1 MFCIY
6 VLKKNVNIY
15 LIIKI
20 ILYENKDDWKYF
32 INELFK

>member
-15 LIIKI
+15 LIIKM
-20 ILYENKDDWKYF
+20 ILQENKDDQKYY

>member
-6 VLKKNVNIY
+6 VLKNNVNIY
-15 LIIKI
+15 LIIKM
-20 ILYENKDDWKYF
+20 ILQENKNDWKYF

>member
-15 LIIKI
+15 LVIKM
-20 ILYENKDDWKYF
+20 ILQENKDDWKYF
-32 INELFK
+32 INELFN

>member
-15 LIIKI
+15 LIIKM
-20 ILYENKDDWKYF
+20 ILQENKDDQKYF

>member
-15 LIIKI
+15 LIKKM
-20 ILYENKDDWKYF
+20 ILQENKDDQKYF

>member
-15 LIIKI
+15 LIIKM
-20 ILYENKDDWKYF
+20 ILQENKDDWKYF

>member
-15 LIIKI
+15 LIIKM
-20 ILYENKDDWKYF
+20 ILQENKDDWKYF
-32 INELFK
+32 INELFN

>member
-20 ILYENKDDWKYF
+20 ILQENKDDWKYF

>member
-20 ILYENKDDWKYF
+20 ILQENKDDQKYF

>member
-6 VLKKNVNIY
+6 VLKNNVNIY
-15 LIIKI
+15 LIIKM
-20 ILYENKDDWKYF
+20 ILQENKDDQKYF

>member
-15 LIIKI
+15 LIIKM
-20 ILYENKDDWKYF
+20 ILQENKDDWKYF
-32 INELFK
+32 FNELFQ

>member
-6 VLKKNVNIY
+6 VLKNNVNIY
-15 LIIKI
+15 LIIKM
-20 ILYENKDDWKYF
+20 ILQENKDDYF

>member
-6 VLKKNVNIY
+6 VLKNNVNIY
-15 LIIKI
+15 LIIKM
-20 ILYENKDDWKYF
+20 ILQENKDDWKYF

>member
-20 ILYENKDDWKYF
+20 ILQEKKDDWKYF
-32 INELFK
+32 INELYK